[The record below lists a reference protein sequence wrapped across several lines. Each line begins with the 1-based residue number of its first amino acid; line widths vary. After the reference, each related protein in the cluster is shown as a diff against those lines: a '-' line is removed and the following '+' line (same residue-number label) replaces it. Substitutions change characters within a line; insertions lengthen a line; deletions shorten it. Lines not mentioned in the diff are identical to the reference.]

1 MRQTRGA
8 VVRELGAAPSRT
20 LGGLVQVTGS
30 PADRVT
36 DAVRGL
42 AADGI
47 VWATRAAL
55 EGNPRARVRLAD

>member
-8 VVRELGAAPSRT
+8 VVRELGAASRT
-20 LGGLVQVTGS
+20 MATLVQVTGS
-30 PADRVT
+30 PVDRVT

-47 VWATRAAL
+47 VRATRAAL

>member
-8 VVRELGAAPSRT
+8 VVRELGAASRAMAT
-20 LGGLVQVTGS
+20 LVQVTGS
-30 PADRVT
+30 PVDRVT
-36 DAVRGL
+36 DAERSL

-47 VWATRAAL
+47 VRATRAAL